1 MYRFLFFKVVWDT
14 WRLKYVTL
22 KILSLLQKLQ
32 ILRYLTKNVFLN
44 SYYDKIKK
52 KNWSGLI
59 LIWRF
64 IILSCVFRCQ
74 DSEKIK
80 KKNVKKVKFMLVC
93 KEITPCI
100 IWGPMPPKVRI
111 IFATILNWKDCSLR
125 PFPRQSLI
133 MWNIYKL
140 TMFWTMC
147 YMLFRYTFD
156 Y

>member
-14 WRLKYVTL
+14 CRLKYVTL

-32 ILRYLTKNVFLN
+32 ILRYLTKNVFQN
-44 SYYDKIKK
+44 VIMIKLK
-52 KNWSGLI
+52 KTWSGLI

-64 IILSCVFRCQ
+64 IILSCVFRCL
-74 DSEKIK
+74 DSEKK
-80 KKNVKKVKFMLVC
+80 CKKVKFMLFC

-111 IFATILNWKDCSLR
+111 LFATILNWKDCSLR

-133 MWNIYKL
+133 MWNIHKL
-140 TMFWTMC
+140 AMFWTMC
-147 YMLFRYTFD
+147 FMLFRYTFD

>member
-14 WRLKYVTL
+14 CRLKYVTL

-32 ILRYLTKNVFLN
+32 ILRYLTKNVFQN
-44 SYYDKIKK
+44 VIMIKLK
-52 KNWSGLI
+52 KTWSGLI

-74 DSEKIK
+74 DSETIK
-80 KKNVKKVKFMLVC
+80 KKCKKVKFMLVC

-133 MWNIYKL
+133 MWNIHKL
-140 TMFWTMC
+140 AMFWTMC
-147 YMLFRYTFD
+147 FMLFRYTFD